1 MPYTFWAA
9 TLVSRAWLPGARWAR
24 VLVIEHDMDFIRDLQ
39 SPVTVLHE
47 GHLIRRGVLFFV
59 LYLTWTCYDYIFDLL
74 QAGKPLD
81 VNLAAVI
88 AAILQAFERFDQDR
102 SDLVIS

>member
-1 MPYTFWAA
+1 M
-9 TLVSRAWLPGARWAR
+9 
-24 VLVIEHDMDFIRDLQ
+24 
-39 SPVTVLHE
+39 LHE

-88 AAILQAFERFDQDR
+88 AAILTPVSGLQGLAIKFYSDGRRQHNADQR
-102 SDLVIS
+102 EQEKSGL